1 MLVIENVFDPV
12 KLSIEE
18 NKFLLRHLGE
28 PWTIAA
34 RDIHPVPLV
43 APHRKDRNPVHYPD
57 GVTPAAVRP
66 VIDRVYELQE
76 LQKNHDESWVGID
89 AVKAACQTYIDQSLQ
104 WEKDKRRGA
113 PRFPSMHSFDSKGR
127 PFKGGPGSDTGQVQT
142 YLTST
147 GERKPLA
154 IELIP
159 TDSDRWSAPWVK
171 SSEAGTGDLS
181 DGLTVNE
188 DNGTVECF
196 CGHNEKFKKDVRS
209 SYNSARARMS
219 KHLRSA
225 KEEVFRHREVHTA
238 NFGSPS
244 MDN

>member
-1 MLVIENVFDPV
+1 MLVIENTFDPV
-12 KLSIEE
+12 RLSIPE
-18 NKFLLRHLGE
+18 NQFLLKHLGE
-28 PWTIAA
+28 PWTVAA

-66 VIDRVYELQE
+66 VIDRVYELVE
-76 LQKNHDESWVGID
+76 LEKNHGEKWVGID
-89 AVKAACQTYIDQSLQ
+89 AVKAACQTYIAQSEQ

-127 PFKGGPGSDTGQVQT
+127 PFKGGPGSDTGQVHS
-142 YLTST
+142 YLTNA

-154 IELIP
+154 IDLIP
-159 TDSDRWSAPWVK
+159 TDSEKWVAPWAENQT
-171 SSEAGTGDLS
+171 EAVGDLQ
-181 DGLTVNE
+181 DGLVVNDE
-188 DNGTVECF
+188 QARIECF
-196 CGHNEKFKKDVRS
+196 CGHVEKFKKDVRS

-219 KHLRSA
+219 KHLRGA

-244 MDN
+244 LEQ